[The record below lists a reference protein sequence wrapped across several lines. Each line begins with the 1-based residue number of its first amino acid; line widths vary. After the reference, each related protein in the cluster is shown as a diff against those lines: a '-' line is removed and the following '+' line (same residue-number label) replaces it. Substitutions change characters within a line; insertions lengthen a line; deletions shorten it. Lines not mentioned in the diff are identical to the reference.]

1 MCNPTVFQSLPSS
14 KSSLKLATILT
25 LNLRLLPNIA
35 LILIVMTCKV
45 IKSIHQ
51 VTMMILNQILMIDSN
66 KRKIRLRHIM
76 IRPITTRM
84 FLVKYKWISL
94 KKSKKM
100 VYSLRLTVLLP
111 VPISHVHLAKI
122 KNNKILM
129 RIFWDM
135 AYLIVLNIKTHWLLL
150 SSNKIFL

>member
-25 LNLRLLPNIA
+25 LNLRLLPNTA

-76 IRPITTRM
+76 IRRITTRM
-84 FLVKYKWISL
+84 FSVKYKWISL
-94 KKSKKM
+94 KSKKM

>member
-1 MCNPTVFQSLPSS
+1 M
-14 KSSLKLATILT
+14 K
-25 LNLRLLPNIA
+25 
-35 LILIVMTCKV
+35 
-45 IKSIHQ
+45 
-51 VTMMILNQILMIDSN
+51 DSN

-84 FLVKYKWISL
+84 FLVKYKWISF

-100 VYSLRLTVLLP
+100 VCSLRLTVLLP

-135 AYLIVLNIKTHWLLL
+135 AYLIVLNIKTH
-150 SSNKIFL
+150 

>member
-1 MCNPTVFQSLPSS
+1 MCNHTVFQSLHSS

-25 LNLRLLPNIA
+25 LNLRLLPNTA

-76 IRPITTRM
+76 IRPIMTRM

-100 VYSLRLTVLLP
+100 VCSLRLTVPLP
-111 VPISHVHLAKI
+111 VPISHVHLARI

-129 RIFWDM
+129 RIF
-135 AYLIVLNIKTHWLLL
+135 
-150 SSNKIFL
+150 